1 MWVHSDGNI
10 TLVIVEIDCLGFF
23 EEIVRR
29 IEVTFRRAQTQVKA
43 EREVFKSNNLSN
55 STKEKRRKRRREK
68 GEKKHTTE
76 DIYSKY

>member
-1 MWVHSDGNI
+1 
-10 TLVIVEIDCLGFF
+10 LGFF

-55 STKEKRRKRRREK
+55 SPKEK
-68 GEKKHTTE
+68 GEKEEEKKE
-76 DIYSKY
+76 RKNIQRRIYIVNTN

>member
-1 MWVHSDGNI
+1 VERR
-10 TLVIVEIDCLGFF
+10 VEIVEIDCLGFF

-55 STKEKRRKRRREK
+55 STKEK
-68 GEKKHTTE
+68 GEKEEEKKE
-76 DIYSKY
+76 RKNIQRRIYIVNTN